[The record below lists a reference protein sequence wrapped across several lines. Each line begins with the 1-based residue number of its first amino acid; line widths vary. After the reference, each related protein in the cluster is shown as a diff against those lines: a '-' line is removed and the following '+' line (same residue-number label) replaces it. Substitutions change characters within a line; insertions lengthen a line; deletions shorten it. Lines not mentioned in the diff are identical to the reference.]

1 MFLAELEDEEAKDL
15 MAMLNDVLRLGNLSN
30 RLESSLLDAMV
41 TWLLKNKLVT
51 NWWTVASVV
60 EERPVRCSIN
70 AEISSRH

>member
-51 NWWTVASVV
+51 NW
-60 EERPVRCSIN
+60 
-70 AEISSRH
+70 